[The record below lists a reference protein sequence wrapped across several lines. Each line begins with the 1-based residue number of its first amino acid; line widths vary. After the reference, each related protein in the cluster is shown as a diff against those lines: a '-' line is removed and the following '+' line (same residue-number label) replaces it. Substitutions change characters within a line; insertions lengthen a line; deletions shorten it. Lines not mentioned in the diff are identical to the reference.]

1 MSFFKLFNY
10 RHILPQPRLFSRFPT
25 RQLSNR
31 AFFSSMVLSVSLL
44 NIFKQYFQYNS
55 SQKDSPKPETPQI
68 TPIKTIEWEVYT
80 ENLYEECLKQK
91 NEVIIV
97 MNLNDY
103 KESFR
108 EEIESAIVRIS
119 QLKQFFSKKTLRF
132 LRVELKTPEEK
143 KKFEE
148 KHQIKTTG
156 NVLFFVKNRYIDSL
170 IRFTLPDFFAKKD
183 YLLMLF
189 AKIRKLSAKNYNDF
203 SKYLKNSTNETVI
216 ILLYNPKKSPNYE
229 ISKKKYAKLATDQ
242 RFLSQQNVAF
252 LMIKEESIGNS
263 LKLDAKPGDL
273 FIMQKS
279 NKLNYDKSNFE
290 LDNLKFAI
298 NSSKNIAQFTKTSE
312 IIEQLVQTTKK
323 NNVFA
328 IRGFESH
335 ENDYS
340 FNVEIDLNKFEEQD
354 LKVLYTTLAEVREE
368 LSKKNVNIN
377 ETVGFFKIHKSM
389 KKKGLRIFIRNEQKL
404 FKHIMERETT
414 SLKELETLYMNEPVP
429 DINEPASFT
438 YIFEKDMEIT
448 KENLIKFIENALENK
463 LPQNF
468 QSQKP
473 PKFRAFSKKIVGK
486 TFRKEIIDNS
496 KNQVLFIYSK
506 HCFACKRFG
515 KYYED
520 LALENLKNSRNDI
533 EFNRMNSD
541 HNEIDC
547 MRRFNYTPVFLV
559 FKAGEKKNPC
569 IYLNEKMTPDM
580 LKAFIENS
588 VDYKVMSDGNVKKAY
603 EELIRKEVELI

>member
-1 MSFFKLFNY
+1 M
-10 RHILPQPRLFSRFPT
+10 I
-25 RQLSNR
+25 
-31 AFFSSMVLSVSLL
+31 LSVSLL
-44 NIFKQYFQYNS
+44 NIFKQYFHYNS
-55 SQKDSPKPETPQI
+55 SQKETPKPEISQI
-68 TPIKTIEWEVYT
+68 TQKTIEWEVYT
-80 ENLYEECLKQK
+80 ENLYEDCLNQK

-97 MNLNDY
+97 LNLSDY

-108 EEIESAIVRIS
+108 EEIENAILRIS

-132 LRVELKTPEEK
+132 LKVELKTPEEK

-148 KHQIKTTG
+148 KHQIKTSG

-189 AKIRKLSAKNYNDF
+189 AKIRKLSAKNYKDF
-203 SKYLKNSTNETVI
+203 SKYLKSSTNETVI
-216 ILLYNPKKSPNYE
+216 VLLYNPKNSANYE

-252 LMIKEESIGNS
+252 LMIKDDSIGNS
-263 LKLDAKPGDL
+263 LKLTDAKPGDL
-273 FIMQKS
+273 FIMQKT
-279 NKLNYDKSNFE
+279 NKLNYDRSNFE
-290 LDNLKFAI
+290 LENLKFQI
-298 NSSKNIAQFTKTSE
+298 NSSKNITLFKNTSE

-335 ENDYS
+335 ESDYS
-340 FNVEIDLNKFEEQD
+340 FNVEVDLNKFEEND
-354 LKVLYTTLAEVREE
+354 LRLLYTTLAEVREE
-368 LSKKNVNIN
+368 LSKKNANID
-377 ETVGFFKIHKSM
+377 ETLSFFKIHKSM

-414 SLKELETLYMNEPVP
+414 SVKELETLYMNEPVP

-438 YIFEKDMEIT
+438 YIFEKDQVFT

-463 LPQNF
+463 LKDNF

-486 TFRKEIIDNS
+486 TFRKEIIDNE

-515 KYYED
+515 KFYED
-520 LALENLKNSRNDI
+520 LALENLKNPRNDI

-588 VDYKVMSDGNVKKAY
+588 VDYKVMSNENVKKAY
-603 EELIRKEVELI
+603 EELIRKEVELS